1 MEIKVT
7 EREVKKI
14 IIHTSDS
21 SFGNAALIDH
31 WHRSKKPK
39 GWDKIGYHKV
49 ILNGRLQNPIDYE
62 MSLDGLLET
71 GRADNE
77 QGAHTLGQNADSVA
91 ICLIGN
97 AFSHTP
103 AQIKQL
109 VATIRHY
116 RAKYEG
122 ANVYFHSEFNKNK
135 KNCPGISAVD
145 LLEIFAGG

>member
-1 MEIKVT
+1 MEVK
-7 EREVKKI
+7 EKSREVKKI

-21 SFGNAALIDH
+21 SFGNAALIDS
-31 WHRSKKPK
+31 WHREK
-39 GWDKIGYHKV
+39 GWDSIGYHKV

-71 GRADNE
+71 GRADNV
-77 QGAHTLGQNADSVA
+77 QGAHTLGQNAESVA

-97 AFSHTP
+97 SYTHTP

-116 RAKYEG
+116 KAKYEG
-122 ANVYFHSEFNKNK
+122 ANVYFHSEFNKDK
-135 KNCPGISAVD
+135 KGCPGIHAVD